1 MIHCCV
7 SWFSCNKLNLIDTGL
22 QTNGI
27 YAVIKQCYA
36 QAGGGL
42 RHTTA
47 ITELMTKQ
55 DTQAVPDGRH
65 LRSERSRQ
73 AIIDAM
79 LGLVEEGIL
88 VPTAQQVS
96 ERAGVGIRSVFRHF
110 SDMESLFATADNR
123 IREQYQGLFAG
134 GDREGSLEERL
145 LHAVEQRGL
154 AYEAVGNHLLTTRG
168 QLWRYPVL
176 REQYARLQRQL
187 RKDLDDWVPELK
199 ELATDEREVVDA
211 LASFEF
217 WNRLREQQGLNRK
230 TSVRLTTQLLY
241 RIISR
246 S

>member
-1 MIHCCV
+1 MN
-7 SWFSCNKLNLIDTGL
+7 S
-22 QTNGI
+22 
-27 YAVIKQCYA
+27 AVMAKQESEVA
-36 QAGGGL
+36 
-42 RHTTA
+42 
-47 ITELMTKQ
+47 
-55 DTQAVPDGRH
+55 PDGRR

-79 LGLVEEGIL
+79 LGLVEDGIL

-110 SDMESLFATADNR
+110 NDMENLFATADTR

-145 LHAVEQRGL
+145 LHAVEQRAL
-154 AYEAVGNHLLTTRG
+154 AYEAVGNHLLTTRA

-199 ELATDEREVVDA
+199 GLAADEREMVDA
-211 LASFEF
+211 VASFEF
-217 WNRLREQQGLNRK
+217 WNRLREQQGLNKK
-230 TSVRLTTQLLY
+230 TSVRLATQLLY

-246 S
+246 A